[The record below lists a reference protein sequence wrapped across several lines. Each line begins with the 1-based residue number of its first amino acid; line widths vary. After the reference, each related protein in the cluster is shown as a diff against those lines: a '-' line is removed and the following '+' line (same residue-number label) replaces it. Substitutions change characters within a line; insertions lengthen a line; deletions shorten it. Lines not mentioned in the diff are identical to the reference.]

1 MYEKDGKIFVSEEEY
16 LNNIQEIEEETRK
29 NKKRR
34 IKIIS
39 VTGFV
44 LCVLSYLFVKFLDFI
59 FVFRQK
65 LLWKINNV
73 K

>member
-1 MYEKDGKIFVSEEEY
+1 MYEKNRKIYISEEEY
-16 LNNIQEIEEETRK
+16 LNNIQKIEENERK

-44 LCVLSYLFVKFLDFI
+44 LCVLSYLLVKFLDFI

-65 LLWKINNV
+65 
-73 K
+73 